1 MWFHCFIV
9 NNTHFTSWNLVFH
22 WFIVNSTHFT
32 SWNLVFHR
40 FIVNNTH
47 YPSWN
52 WTRYSI
58 DVLLITRLSRLGI
71 WDSIDLLFATP
82 FSHIGTWNS
91 INLLFVTPLF
101 RLGTWYSIDFI
112 FFPLYIFR
120 RGSTGGDFYCCGRL
134 WSRPFLVDCIF
145 SIFNW
150 ILYIFRQWDILLK
163 RTIYEMSYS
172 SILYVFSK
180 CNKIIYTLH
189 IGSWKS
195 NIFQRLK

>member
-1 MWFHCFIV
+1 MRSFKCYVSYIF
-9 NNTHFTSWNLVFH
+9 
-22 WFIVNSTHFT
+22 
-32 SWNLVFHR
+32 
-40 FIVNNTH
+40 
-47 YPSWN
+47 
-52 WTRYSI
+52 
-58 DVLLITRLSRLGI
+58 
-71 WDSIDLLFATP
+71 IDLLFATHV
-82 FSHIGTWNS
+82 FHRVTCDSIVLLLITHISLLGTWSSIDLLLIAHIPLLGTWNS
-91 INLLFVTPLF
+91 INLLFVAPLS

-112 FFPLYIFR
+112 FSPLYIFR
-120 RGSTGGDFYCCGRL
+120 RGSTGGDCYCCG
-134 WSRPFLVDCIF
+134 PFLVDCII